1 MHWQKLRHLK
11 TQLYLRIKWRNVKT
25 NWKTNNQKIR
35 IQNWFPLIELYHQ
48 LDTTD
53 THHVCQ
59 IIGVTIFTDILKIIE
74 EENCHS
80 KEKGKEDNEH
90 HTQPT
95 VEPTGGGHLKS
106 EWNMLN
112 VMGWLRGPDVN
123 VLYQKEI
130 IWAGNVIGN
139 AWRMF
144 YFATHSTLM
153 WRFIF
158 KTLTL

>member
-1 MHWQKLRHLK
+1 MEYIFCCTPYIVCFLTSKVLSISLQRLHIRKLLWPPVHWQKLRHLK

-35 IQNWFPLIELYHQ
+35 IQNWFPLIELHHQ

-59 IIGVTIFTDILKIIE
+59 IIGVTIFTDVLEIIK

-80 KEKGKEDNEH
+80 KEQGREDNEH

-95 VEPTGGGHLKS
+95 VQSAGGGHLKS
-106 EWNMLN
+106 EWHM
-112 VMGWLRGPDVN
+112 
-123 VLYQKEI
+123 
-130 IWAGNVIGN
+130 
-139 AWRMF
+139 
-144 YFATHSTLM
+144 
-153 WRFIF
+153 
-158 KTLTL
+158 